1 MAKKRCLLEMGMGT
15 DLHGKDYTKAAQR
28 AVRDA
33 LWHNS
38 VSFPGIFADGA
49 NSMYV
54 DVTIAVPEP
63 EQVNGDEVLSVLP
76 YGMKSINVVQGG
88 LNVPSP
94 DGSDVTIIA
103 NAAVIVSLEVE

>member
-38 VSFPGIFADGA
+38 VSFPGIFEADFKFAFFFKKKEAGGVLISMA
-49 NSMYV
+49 N
-54 DVTIAVPEP
+54 D
-63 EQVNGDEVLSVLP
+63 LSA
-76 YGMKSINVVQGG
+76 K
-88 LNVPSP
+88 
-94 DGSDVTIIA
+94 
-103 NAAVIVSLEVE
+103 

>member
-38 VSFPGIFADGA
+38 VSFPGIFESIFIFLLFCTLMISFFSFFALDSIFSCA
-49 NSMYV
+49 AFITDKFASKNSYNWKSF
-54 DVTIAVPEP
+54 TL
-63 EQVNGDEVLSVLP
+63 EVFNSLLSVF
-76 YGMKSINVVQGG
+76 
-88 LNVPSP
+88 
-94 DGSDVTIIA
+94 
-103 NAAVIVSLEVE
+103 